1 MIENNKEFTDRTEI
15 IIGKAGLEKLK
26 SANVIIFGVGGV
38 GSFTAEGLTRAG
50 VGNITI
56 VDFDEIDITN
66 INRQIQALHSTI
78 GEKKVFT
85 MAKRLKDIN
94 PELNLKI
101 IDKMV
106 DETNIDE
113 ILNFDYDYV
122 IDAIDMVKSKISLIE
137 KCKNK
142 KIKIISSMGMG
153 NKFDP
158 TKIEIADIYKT
169 EMCPLA
175 RVMRKEL
182 NQRCIK
188 KLTVIYSKEKPI
200 KPIEKLDDGILKRV
214 NGTMSFVPSCGGLI
228 IASKVVEDLINM

>member
-66 INRQIQALHSTI
+66 INRQIQALHSTV

-188 KLTVIYSKEKPI
+188 NLTVIYSKEKPI

>member
-1 MIENNKEFTDRTEI
+1 MIGNNKKFTDRTEI
-15 IIGKAGLEKLK
+15 IIGKMGLEKLK

-38 GSFTAEGLTRAG
+38 GSFVVEGLTRAG

-85 MAKRLKDIN
+85 MAKRIKDIN
-94 PELNLKI
+94 PELNLKV

-113 ILNFDYDYV
+113 ILKDNYDYV
-122 IDAIDMVKSKISLIE
+122 IDAIDMVKSKILLIE

-182 NQRCIK
+182 KQRYIE

-200 KPIEKLDDGILKRV
+200 KPIEKLDEGILKRV